1 MRPAPPAE
9 RKRAISSL
17 GAYNPGFGGQR
28 PPRNSVLGR
37 LLESMPSQD
46 LPEVTNNWSGYQVLG
61 ARTHVAA
68 TSASGT
74 WVVPKVSAPSR
85 TVDGYSAIWVGIG
98 GSCLDVACHVP
109 DQTLIQL
116 GTSEAASPSGQSLYE
131 AWYEVLPAAEVVIPG
146 LRVAPGDK
154 VSASLGIAGTPG
166 KGYNPGNIGAGGRT
180 YNPMGGQEPKTYNLW
195 GVRGPK
201 TYNRMGVW
209 GGRTYNPMTGGRRPG
224 NYNASASPETWV
236 LSISVKTPSGSIE
249 HWSKTISYASSLA
262 SAEWIVEG
270 PSAGCN
276 GRIGQLPLAD
286 YHSVGFSGIQE
297 NAKAP
302 SLGLSNLVVGYDPY
316 GELSLPVPTFLD
328 HTKTATYYLPF
339 VPRGS
344 AEAAGKASC
353 GYNTMGVWGDR

>member
-180 YNPMGGQEPKTYNLW
+180 YNPMGG
-195 GVRGPK
+195 RGPK
-201 TYNRMGVW
+201 TYNPIN
-209 GGRTYNPMTGGRRPG
+209 GGQRPG